1 MKKEKILSRELKN
14 VDEGLYAV
22 DKLKSEFVGALK
34 EVGIDEENVKIL
46 RSPEGVRGDF
56 GFHCANLSK
65 IYRKKPEEIA
75 KDLALIMKSHKNGV
89 IREYVAEGQYL
100 NCILDRE
107 KYLDE
112 VVCQVIERGG
122 DYGKEK
128 IGNGQK
134 VIIDMSS
141 PNIAKRMSVGHLR
154 STIIGDSLARIYKMM
169 DYEVVKDNHIGDW
182 GTQFGHLLYALE
194 ISGSEDLIAKNPIE
208 ELQKLYVWIS
218 SLGDPESEVYQGV
231 DKDVAKKQAETVMDM
246 GRMWFR
252 RLESGDSLARE
263 KWKKI
268 VDWSLADFE
277 RIYETLGVDFDMV
290 RGESFYEGMLAGTIE
305 YMKQIEVL
313 EQSKGAWVVN
323 MEDEGLKSAIVQK
336 SDGATLYLTREI
348 ATALYR
354 SEVDKADKMIYV
366 VGEDQKFYFE
376 QFFGILR
383 KMDMELG
390 ESSKHVYFGM
400 VRLPEGKMST
410 RKGRVVLLE
419 DVIAEASERAE
430 SLVSQRTWIKSE
442 SEKKDLVKK
451 VAIGALK
458 WNDLM
463 ADPKRSIVFDWE
475 AMLSLDGN
483 SAPYVQYT
491 YARANTLLNGA
502 VGDEK
507 FEGKYLVNDSEK
519 KIVDELAV
527 FPLVIREAALDY
539 NPSRIASYIYSLSRM
554 FNAYYQE
561 VPILKEVDK
570 RKKDARLALVA
581 SVAQVIES
589 GLYLLGIE
597 APERM

>member
-1 MKKEKILSRELKN
+1 MKKEKYLSEEILSTNESLYV
-14 VDEGLYAV
+14 VDRV
-22 DKLKSEFVGALK
+22 RNEFVLALK
-34 EVGIDEENVKIL
+34 EIGIDEEKIKIVK
-46 RSPEGVRGDF
+46 SPDGVRGDF
-56 GFHCANLSK
+56 GFHCTGLSK
-65 IYRKKPEEIA
+65 IYRKRPEEIA
-75 KDLALIMKSHKNGV
+75 KDIASVLKKDKTGMIV
-89 IREYVAEGQYL
+89 EYVAEGQYL
-100 NCILDRE
+100 NCVLDRE
-107 KYLDE
+107 KYVDK
-112 VVCQVIERGG
+112 VVCQVVERGG

-128 IGNGQK
+128 VGTGQK
-134 VIIDMSS
+134 VIVDMSS

-154 STIIGDSLARIYKMM
+154 STIIGDSLAKIYQTL
-169 DYEVVKDNHIGDW
+169 DYDVVKDNHIGDW

-194 ISGSEDLIAKNPIE
+194 ISGNEEVIARNPIE

-218 SLGDPESEVYQGV
+218 SLGDPESEVYKSD
-231 DKDVAKKQAETVMDM
+231 DKVVAKAKAEAVVEM
-246 GRMWFR
+246 GRAWFR
-252 RLESGDSLARE
+252 RLEEGDSLARE

-277 RIYETLGVDFDMV
+277 RIYEVLGVDFDMV

-305 YMKQIEVL
+305 YMKQMEIL
-313 EQSKGAWVVN
+313 EQSKGALVVN
-323 MEDEGLKSAIVQK
+323 MEGEGLKSAIVQK

-383 KMDMELG
+383 KMDMDLG
-390 ESSKHVYFGM
+390 RNSKHVYFGM

-419 DVIAEASERAE
+419 DVIAEAEERAE
-430 SLVSQRTWIKSE
+430 KLVSQRTWIKSDA
-442 SEKKDLVKK
+442 EKKDLVRK

-491 YARANTLLNGA
+491 FARANTLLGGA
-502 VGDEK
+502 MGDES
-507 FEGKYLVNDSEK
+507 FEGKHLGSDQEK
-519 KIVDELAV
+519 RIVDELAV
-527 FPLVIREAALDY
+527 FPSVIRDAAEDY
-539 NPSRIASYIYSLSRM
+539 NPSKIAAYIYSLSRM
-554 FNAYYQE
+554 FNSYYQE
-561 VPILKEVDK
+561 MPILKETDK
-570 RKKDARLALVA
+570 RKRDARLALVA
-581 SVAQVIES
+581 AVAQIIES

-597 APERM
+597 APDRM